1 MEEQPKGGAVHMRS
15 SPEEE
20 QPKGGAAQR
29 RSSPEKEQPRGGAAQ
44 RRSSRTLGRKGVKKM
59 KQKAISILVN

>member
-1 MEEQPKGGAVHMRS
+1 MRSSPDEEQPSGGAAQRRN

-20 QPKGGAAQR
+20 QPR
-29 RSSPEKEQPRGGAAQ
+29 EGAAQ
-44 RRSSRTLGRKGVKKM
+44 RRSSRMLGRKGVKKM